1 MSQLLTPRLN
11 RTSLPCG
18 LNTDGM
24 ESITG
29 DNESVIMAR
38 PRTTSG
44 SRFMS
49 DDVSS
54 VQQYLEGGDSGG
66 GGGVGGGYGGSG
78 SCDDAEV
85 FEKLELNI
93 FLDFK

>member
-1 MSQLLTPRLN
+1 
-11 RTSLPCG
+11 
-18 LNTDGM
+18 M

-66 GGGVGGGYGGSG
+66 GGGSDGGGGGCGYGGSG

-93 FLDFK
+93 FLNLNMECMIYK

>member
-1 MSQLLTPRLN
+1 
-11 RTSLPCG
+11 
-18 LNTDGM
+18 M

-54 VQQYLEGGDSGG
+54 VQQYLEGGGG
-66 GGGVGGGYGGSG
+66 GGGGCGYGGSG
-78 SCDDAEV
+78 GSDDAEV

-93 FLDFK
+93 FLNLNMECMIYK

>member
-1 MSQLLTPRLN
+1 
-11 RTSLPCG
+11 
-18 LNTDGM
+18 M

-54 VQQYLEGGDSGG
+54 VQQYLEGGDSGDSG
-66 GGGVGGGYGGSG
+66 GGGGSDGGGGGCGYGGSG

-93 FLDFK
+93 FLNLNMECMIYK